1 VKWVAKPGP
10 VLPPQAS
17 YAGGRSG
24 AAPLQD
30 LDIGES
36 IRSGAEADDGEEA
49 AGKRAFFAITEEQIA
64 AAGGAEIAEENVLAA
79 KAGFEK
85 LGAVGFAKIEE
96 DAFGRRLVAGRLH
109 VEPLKRVRLVTGAKF
124 VEPFRSVGKLRMEG
138 GSDFGADFVATAA
151 DRGTDCGEKVR
162 GPGAKFHLHTA
173 NGFGDDALKGATPSR
188 VNGGDRAGRGI
199 DEKNGNAVGGL
210 HAEE

>member
-1 VKWVAKPGP
+1 
-10 VLPPQAS
+10 VLRP
-17 YAGGRSG
+17 YKG
-24 AAPLQD
+24 
-30 LDIGES
+30 LDVGES
-36 IRSGAEADDGEEA
+36 IRSGAKADYREEA
-49 AGKRAFFAITEEQIA
+49 TGKRAFLAIAEEDIA
-64 AAGGAEIAEENVLAA
+64 AAGGAEIAGENVLAA
-79 KAGFEK
+79 EAGFQK

-109 VEPLKRVRLVTGAKF
+109 VEPLKRVGLVTGTEF
-124 VEPFRSVGKLRMEG
+124 VKPFGCVGKLRVEG
-138 GSDFGADFVATAA
+138 GSDFSADFVATAA
-151 DRGTDCGEKVR
+151 DG
-162 GPGAKFHLHTA
+162 GAKSGEQIGGLRVEFHLHAA